1 MHRHTHFPPCTLT
14 ALPEQAIQAS
24 KLLEIIISDY
34 SRSKCCPLWC
44 LATSEIIILKM
55 CIVYLC
61 TPFAQTWYVM
71 YGFITVILWTSYCTV
86 FSLANETWG
95 NLTPLHS
102 ILHQQLLLRSRHA
115 SVCFG
120 EWFTGGWDYTFKVGL
135 LASLKWTRSIVLTHF
150 SLCVFDFLLRCT
162 ATDRSARA
170 ERGDVKSDTLWFLYW
185 YLNSML
191 NFIPVKMVLLL
202 YENVYETCLIINL
215 MRDKVCKHS
224 TSIKQDPQFS
234 SATHDVT
241 YSN

>member
-1 MHRHTHFPPCTLT
+1 MWTNISHKNAQTHTLPPCTLT

-24 KLLEIIISDY
+24 KLLEIIIYDY

-61 TPFAQTWYVM
+61 TPFARTWYVM

-102 ILHQQLLLRSRHA
+102 ILHQRRFLRSRLA

-135 LASLKWTRSIVLTHF
+135 LASLKRTRSIVLTHF
-150 SLCVFDFLLRCT
+150 SLCVFDFMLRC
-162 ATDRSARA
+162 TDRSARA
-170 ERGDVKSDTLWFLYW
+170 ELKVEMLSRTLYG
-185 YLNSML
+185 S
-191 NFIPVKMVLLL
+191 
-202 YENVYETCLIINL
+202 
-215 MRDKVCKHS
+215 
-224 TSIKQDPQFS
+224 SIGI
-234 SATHDVT
+234 
-241 YSN
+241 